1 MENTQRES
9 VIKLKDGRTIFKT
22 HNGFK
27 SWVEDQKG
35 NVTEVT
41 EQYWNQVKVNRLK
54 SNSHG
59 F

>member
-1 MENTQRES
+1 MKNTQRES

-54 SNSHG
+54 KQ
-59 F
+59 